1 MLLCSIGR
9 GERNAVGGENGG
21 PGPAD
26 YVFDVSLLKKYV
38 SNYGN

>member
-1 MLLCSIGR
+1 MLLSSIGK
-9 GERNAVGGENGG
+9 GEREGVGNERSG